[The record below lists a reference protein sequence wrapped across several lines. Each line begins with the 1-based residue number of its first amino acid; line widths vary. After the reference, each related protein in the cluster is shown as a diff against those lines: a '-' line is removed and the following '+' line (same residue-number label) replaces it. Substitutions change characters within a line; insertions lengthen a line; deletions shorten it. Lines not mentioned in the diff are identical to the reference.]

1 MMSKI
6 FYRAMIFCLA
16 AVVLG
21 SCVYDFTP
29 SADDLP
35 GMDKPLVVIEG
46 DIIVGGITNVELKS
60 TVPVLNGIVQEE
72 ISYSG
77 SSVWVEN
84 QQGEVWQGS
93 PAIEYGIQGGSY
105 GNRFVVDTRDLP
117 LDGMYR
123 LCVSIPDRGEYVSEF
138 KSVMISP
145 KIDTITFTRAEDWSS
160 VQFEV
165 STHND
170 SREKLY
176 CKWSF
181 TEDWES
187 NSELNAD
194 LKAVNVDGDIIM
206 EELDDA
212 EKEKMSRCFSR
223 GESKEIYIGSTEKL
237 SQNVISKERL
247 HVIYSTDRRLSSLYC
262 LNVSQTAMDKDAYKY
277 WETTKA
283 SVSGTGGLFAPMPSE
298 IRGNISSVTYPQ
310 EKVLGYIS
318 VTTETV
324 KKRYYYASEF
334 NMYKRNCFDEVYP
347 KTEKDAEGNEVKVWL
362 QLYLSGR
369 KPVRYEYKE
378 NGDPIKTQVYW
389 TSEPCVD
396 CRVYSNSSRPSG
408 WPDGLD
414 Y

>member
-1 MMSKI
+1 MNKI

-29 SADDLP
+29 DSEDLQ

-46 DIIVGGITNVELKS
+46 DIIVGGITKVELKS
-60 TVPVLNGIVQEE
+60 TVPVLNGIEQEE

-77 SSVWVEN
+77 AGVWVEN
-84 QQGEVWQGS
+84 QQGEVWQGV
-93 PAIEYGIQGGSY
+93 PATEYGIQGGY
-105 GNRFVVDTRDLP
+105 DENKYVVDTRDLP
-117 LDGMYR
+117 LDGKYR
-123 LCVSIPDRGEYVSEF
+123 LCVSVPNRGEYVSEF
-138 KSVMISP
+138 KRVMISP
-145 KIDTITFTRAEDWSS
+145 QIDTITYTRADDRSS

-165 STHND
+165 STRND
-170 SREKLY
+170 DSDGKLY
-176 CKWSF
+176 CRWSF

-187 NSELNAD
+187 NAELNAG
-194 LKAVNVDGDIIM
+194 LRAVYSEGDVYM
-206 EELDDA
+206 EELNDDQKKA
-212 EKEKMSRCFSR
+212 MSRCFSR

-247 HVIYSTDRRLSSLYC
+247 HVIYSTDRRLSTLYC
-262 LNVSQTAMDKDAYKY
+262 LNISQTAMDKEAYKY
-277 WETTKA
+277 WEVTKA
-283 SVSGTGGLFAPMPSE
+283 SISGTGGLFAPMPSE

-324 KKRYYYASEF
+324 KKKYYYASEF

-362 QLYLSGR
+362 QLYLSGQ

-378 NGDPIKTQVYW
+378 NGDPIKNQVYW

>member
-1 MMSKI
+1 MNKI

-29 SADDLP
+29 DSEDLP

-60 TVPVLNGIVQEE
+60 TVPVLNGIVQDE
-72 ISYSG
+72 ISYAG
-77 SSVWVEN
+77 SSVWVESEN
-84 QQGEVWQGS
+84 GDVWH
-93 PAIEYGIQGGSY
+93 GSY
-105 GNRFVVDTRDLP
+105 EDNKYVVDTRYLP
-117 LDGMYR
+117 LDGKYR
-123 LCVSIPDRGEYVSEF
+123 LCVSVPNRGEYVSEF

-145 KIDTITFTRAEDWSS
+145 QIDTITYTRAEDRSS

-237 SQNVISKERL
+237 SKNVINKERL
-247 HVIYSTDRRLSSLYC
+247 HVIYSTDRRLSSLYR
-262 LNVSQTAMDKDAYKY
+262 LTISQTAMDKDAYKY
-277 WETTKA
+277 WEVTK
-283 SVSGTGGLFAPMPSE
+283 SSISGTGGLFAPMPSE

-324 KKRYYYASEF
+324 KQRYYYASDL

-347 KTEKDAEGNEVKVWL
+347 KTEKDTEGNEVKVWL

-378 NGDPIKTQVYW
+378 NGDPIKNMAYW

-396 CRVYSNSSRPSG
+396 CRVFSNSSRPSG

>member
-1 MMSKI
+1 MNKI

-29 SADDLP
+29 DSEDLQ

-46 DIIVGGITNVELKS
+46 DIIVGGITSVELKY
-60 TVPVLNGIVQEE
+60 TIPVLNGIVQDE
-72 ISYSG
+72 ISYTG
-77 SSVWVEN
+77 SSVWVESEN
-84 QQGEVWQGS
+84 GEIWQGG
-93 PAIEYGIQGGSY
+93 PAIEYGIQGKY
-105 GNRFVVDTRDLP
+105 EENKYVVDTRDLP
-117 LDGMYR
+117 LDGKYR
-123 LCVSIPDRGEYVSEF
+123 LCVSVPNRGEYVSEF

-145 KIDTITFTRAEDWSS
+145 QIDTITYTRAEDRSS

-165 STHND
+165 STHNN
-170 SREKLY
+170 SEEKLY
-176 CKWSF
+176 CKWTF

-187 NSELNAD
+187 NAELNAS
-194 LKAVNVDGDIIM
+194 LKAVYSEGDVYL
-206 EELDDA
+206 EELDDYQKKA
-212 EKEKMSRCFSR
+212 MTRCFSR

-237 SQNVISKERL
+237 SKNVINKERL
-247 HVIYSTDRRLSSLYC
+247 HVIYSTDRRLSSLYR
-262 LNVSQTAMDKDAYKY
+262 LTISQTAMDKDAYKY
-277 WETTKA
+277 WEVTK
-283 SVSGTGGLFAPMPSE
+283 SSISGTGGLFAPMPSE

-324 KKRYYYASEF
+324 KQRYYYASDL

-347 KTEKDAEGNEVKVWL
+347 KTEKDTEGNEVKVWL
-362 QLYLSGR
+362 QLYLSGQ

-378 NGDPIKTQVYW
+378 NGDPIKNMAYW

-396 CRVYSNSSRPSG
+396 CRVFSNSSRPSG